1 MSFVSSQGSA
11 SQELAKLCSLS
22 GSSLDFI
29 NSRAISENRVKGLYR
44 VLNQKATLRAV
55 RALWRTFRHS
65 PFRSIAGLS
74 WSVMTPLHS
83 WQMYCAASARS
94 PSLRPSSLP
103 GQRICANFSSIYF
116 PQCGQGTKKCFSMS
130 QASFAF
136 QMWPVFSVG
145 VLQI

>member
-1 MSFVSSQGSA
+1 MQ
-11 SQELAKLCSLS
+11 LS

-103 GQRICANFSSIYF
+103 GQRICANFSFYIL
-116 PQCGQGTKKCFSMS
+116 PAVRARNKE
-130 QASFAF
+130 
-136 QMWPVFSVG
+136 VFFNVAG
-145 VLQI
+145 FLRLPDVAGL